1 MHDSPEDPM
10 AEVMR
15 GLRAAYLGEA
25 PERVRELSASLGRL
39 RLRDRTALEE
49 LERYFH
55 RLAGSGGS
63 YGFPEVTTCSRAAEH
78 AVHAIAASGREL
90 ERADFEVIERA
101 ILDLTEVLRSA
112 QGDFDLGRIKD

>member
-1 MHDSPEDPM
+1 MDDSPDDPM

-25 PERVRELSASLGRL
+25 PERIRELSASLGRL
-39 RLRDRTALEE
+39 RLRDRGALEE
-49 LERYFH
+49 IERYFH

-63 YGFPEVTTCSRAAEH
+63 YGFPDVTTRSRTAEH
-78 AVHAIAASGREL
+78 AVHAIAASGRDL

-101 ILDLTEVLRSA
+101 ILELTEVFRSG
-112 QGDFDLGRIKD
+112 QRDFEQGRITD